1 MATITI
7 TENITDEVGGGMSAS
22 TTYEI
27 QGAAKQLHHNVFTVS
42 HELRLFA
49 AFGNNEQGAPIK
61 VDLFN
66 SDGFFGVIINRS
78 KTQKLLVRLG
88 QGRSSE
94 YFDTWVSP
102 ESYFIIPKS
111 VDESGSIYYASTLG
125 DLKMRFENVQEQA
138 EVILLTTNI

>member
-22 TTYEI
+22 TTYVIE
-27 QGAAKQLHHNVFTVS
+27 GTAMQLHHNVFTVS

-49 AFGNNEQGAPIK
+49 EFGDSGQGAPIK
-61 VDLFN
+61 IDLFN
-66 SDGFFGVIINRS
+66 SEWFLGVIINRS
-78 KTQKLLVRLG
+78 KTQNLLVRLG
-88 QGRSSE
+88 QRGGSE
-94 YFDTWVSP
+94 YFDIWVSP

-111 VDESGSIYYASTLG
+111 VDESGSIPPASTLG

-138 EVILLTTNI
+138 EVVLLTTKI